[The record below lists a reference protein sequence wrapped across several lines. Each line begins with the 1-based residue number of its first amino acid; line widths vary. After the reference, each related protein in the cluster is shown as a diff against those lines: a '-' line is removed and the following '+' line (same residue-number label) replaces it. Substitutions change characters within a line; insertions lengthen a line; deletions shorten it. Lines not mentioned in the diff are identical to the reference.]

1 MADLSVTVGEVKS
14 GDDAVLYEGIAGATV
29 TAGQAVYLD
38 PADNKLK
45 LAIATS
51 AAPARVKGLALHASA
66 DGQPLTIQ
74 TDGDF
79 VIGATAAPTAGLAYV
94 LSGVAGG
101 ISPHTDVTTPASGEY
116 LTVVGVAAGTGI
128 LRLCITASE
137 QALA

>member
-29 TAGQAVYLD
+29 TAAQAVYLD

-45 LAIATS
+45 LAVATS
-51 AAPARVKGLALHASA
+51 IGPARVKGLTLHAAA

-79 VIGATAAPTAGLAYV
+79 VIGATAAPTAGLVYI
-94 LSGVAGG
+94 LSGTAGG
-101 ISPHTDVTTPASGEY
+101 LSPHTDVTTPASGEF
-116 LTVVGVAAGTGI
+116 LTVIGGTVGTGI
-128 LRLCITASE
+128 LRLGILITNK
-137 QALA
+137 ALA